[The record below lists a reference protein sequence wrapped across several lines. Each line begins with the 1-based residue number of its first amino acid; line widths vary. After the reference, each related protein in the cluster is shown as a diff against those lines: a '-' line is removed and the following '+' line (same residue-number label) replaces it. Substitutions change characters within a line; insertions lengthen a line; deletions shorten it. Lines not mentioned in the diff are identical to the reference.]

1 MFLQAVDEA
10 MKASLDSEHSSEK
23 EEEGK
28 SVKAV
33 TLSADDVIT
42 SEDAVDGEATT
53 SFMFQFGA
61 VCLER

>member
-1 MFLQAVDEA
+1 